1 MNQKRVRKAVTG
13 VFCGICLAGIAVLC
27 AGIFILTSAMA
38 GAGQGNSLN
47 LFGYTIFINDQG
59 QPLGD
64 YPPGTAIVVQDVPH
78 DTLKPGDSIVCR
90 DLDTQ
95 NQFYPVIRKVFSYD
109 PSSPLTVTVE
119 TIGDGEILTVNRD
132 DVIGKCIFSSS
143 SLGNALSFIQS
154 REKGLNF
161 LALILGG
168 LAVLFAACFL
178 WYILL
183 GHRAKK
189 RNSQFLAPEEP
200 PDLLKMIEQVDVPLE
215 LIKPDTAA
223 PTEETTPETEREE
236 PAAAVK

>member
-1 MNQKRVRKAVTG
+1 MSQKRVRKVVTG
-13 VFCGICLAGIAVLC
+13 VLCGICLAGTAALC
-27 AGIFILTSAMA
+27 AGIFILTSAIA

-78 DTLKPGDSIVCR
+78 DTLKPGDPIVCR
-90 DLDTQ
+90 DLDTE
-95 NQFYPVIRKVFSYD
+95 NQFYPVVRKVFLYD

-119 TIGDGEILTVNRD
+119 AIGDGEILTVNRD
-132 DVIGKCIFSSS
+132 DVIGKCVFSSY
-143 SLGNALSFIQS
+143 SLGSALSFIQNQ
-154 REKGLNF
+154 EKGLSF

-183 GHRAKK
+183 GRRARK
-189 RNSQFLAPEEP
+189 RSSQFLDPEEP

-215 LIKPDTAA
+215 LIEPDPAA
-223 PTEETTPETEREE
+223 PAEKANPETEREE

>member
-95 NQFYPVIRKVFSYD
+95 NQFYPVVRKVFSYD

-132 DVIGKCIFSSS
+132 DVIGKCIFSSY

-168 LAVLFAACFL
+168 LAILFAACFL

>member
-38 GAGQGNSLN
+38 EAGQGNSLN

-95 NQFYPVIRKVFSYD
+95 NQFYPVVRKVFSYD

-132 DVIGKCIFSSS
+132 DVIGKCIFSSY
-143 SLGNALSFIQS
+143 SLGNALSFIQN

>member
-38 GAGQGNSLN
+38 GAGQGKSLN

-95 NQFYPVIRKVFSYD
+95 NQFYPVVRKVFSYD

-132 DVIGKCIFSSS
+132 DVIGKCIFSSY

-189 RNSQFLAPEEP
+189 RNSKFLAPEEP

-215 LIKPDTAA
+215 LIKPDPAA

>member
-1 MNQKRVRKAVTG
+1 MSQKRVRKAVTG
-13 VFCGICLAGIAVLC
+13 VFCGICLAGIAALC

-95 NQFYPVIRKVFSYD
+95 NQFYPVVRKVFSYD

-132 DVIGKCIFSSS
+132 DVIGKCVFSSY
-143 SLGNALSFIQS
+143 SLGNVLSFIQN

-161 LALILGG
+161 LALVLGG
-168 LAVLFAACFL
+168 LAVLFAVCFL

-189 RNSQFLAPEEP
+189 RSSQFLAPEEP
-200 PDLLKMIEQVDVPLE
+200 PDLLEMVEQVDVPLE
-215 LIKPDTAA
+215 LIEPDPAA
-223 PTEETTPETEREE
+223 PAEETTPETEREE